1 MQDTACKLNVK
12 LCHHDLFSVRETTQ
26 NKIIGLRSDPAFKGF
41 FNDQLS
47 LTLQIIKEA
56 EPEIIVAINAGV
68 RDIICSEKLFGSMNW
83 DELLGADILTDLC
96 PGKRIPIL
104 FSSMISGQRALDR
117 GSYNSLLWHI
127 RHLRR
132 NITQSDCSSYKPE
145 RPESPIIDDKPSIHS
160 ASTVVRFPCRY
171 IFDGSEI
178 KTYGE
183 LSFNII
189 KRFLIDNPHLTF
201 QTVKNVLP
209 EDARITRLKDLDE
222 KKEKSKDSR
231 FDKRWLTDSKHILQ
245 SHDGVQFVI
254 PKGWTYHGKHKDDI
268 CKIIDFARKQGYT
281 VEEL

>member
-1 MQDTACKLNVK
+1 MKKKMQ
-12 LCHHDLFSVRETTQ
+12 ETTQ

-68 RDIICSEKLFGSMNW
+68 RDIICSEKLFGSM
-83 DELLGADILTDLC
+83 
-96 PGKRIPIL
+96 
-104 FSSMISGQRALDR
+104 ISGQRALDR

-127 RHLRR
+127 RHIRR
-132 NITQSDCSSYKPE
+132 SITQSDCSSYKPE

-160 ASTVVRFPCRY
+160 ASTVVRYPCRY
-171 IFDGSEI
+171 VFDGSKI

-201 QTVKNVLP
+201 QTIKNVLP

-222 KKEKSKDSR
+222 KKEKSMTVCSLSFQR
-231 FDKRWLTDSKHILQ
+231 AGHIMGNIRMT
-245 SHDGVQFVI
+245 S
-254 PKGWTYHGKHKDDI
+254 
-268 CKIIDFARKQGYT
+268 AR
-281 VEEL
+281 

>member
-1 MQDTACKLNVK
+1 MPETACKLNVK

-68 RDIICSEKLFGSMNW
+68 RDI
-83 DELLGADILTDLC
+83 LTDLC

-127 RHLRR
+127 RHIRR
-132 NITQSDCSSYKPE
+132 NIIQSDCSSYKPE

>member
-1 MQDTACKLNVK
+1 MQ
-12 LCHHDLFSVRETTQ
+12 ETTQ

-68 RDIICSEKLFGSMNW
+68 RDIICSEKLF
-83 DELLGADILTDLC
+83 
-96 PGKRIPIL
+96 
-104 FSSMISGQRALDR
+104 SSMISGQRALDR

-127 RHLRR
+127 RHIRR
-132 NITQSDCSSYKPE
+132 NITQSGCSSYKPE

-160 ASTVVRFPCRY
+160 ASTVVRYPCRY
-171 IFDGSEI
+171 IFDGSKI

-254 PKGWTYHGKHKDDI
+254 PKGWTYHGKDKDDI